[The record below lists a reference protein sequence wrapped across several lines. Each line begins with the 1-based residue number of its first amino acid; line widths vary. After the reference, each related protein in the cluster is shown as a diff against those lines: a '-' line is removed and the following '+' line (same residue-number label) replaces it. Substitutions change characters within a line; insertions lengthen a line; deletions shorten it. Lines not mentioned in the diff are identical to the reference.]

1 MDQSTEWE
9 TGAPRPKGAMETGP
23 GDEVVLFSAVP
34 AAMPSVWLRW
44 LITLG
49 LYEIWRR
56 RTKFI
61 VTNRRVV
68 WRQGLINRSERSI
81 PISRIQDV
89 TTHKGLLA
97 GWVEL
102 SSAGGTTGVETMG
115 PVWNASVDRM
125 AQAIDSLLR

>member
-1 MDQSTEWE
+1 
-9 TGAPRPKGAMETGP
+9 MEIGS
-23 GDEVVLFSAVP
+23 GDEVVLFWALP
-34 AAMPSVWLRW
+34 AAMPAVWLRW

-68 WRQGLINRSERSI
+68 WRTGLINRTERSV

-102 SSAGGTTGVETMG
+102 SSAGGTAGVETLG

-125 AQAIDSLLR
+125 AEAIDRQLT